1 MSKEKKIQH
10 VLKKLDR
17 STLVER
23 KSFKIVANNILDSK
37 KVLVQVHLD
46 VKNHRE
52 NFLQQ
57 KLDKKETKKYE
68 TCKVSMSVNFYWKSN
83 RNAFNN
89 KKFKTTKSQSNMTYI
104 DVPKDILVDR
114 NRIPKKLSQ
123 EEWNRI
129 EDTELI
135 EKYIIEIN
143 RRYLN

>member
-104 DVPKDILVDR
+104 DVPKDISVNR
-114 NRIPKKLSQ
+114 NRIPKKLS
-123 EEWNRI
+123 
-129 EDTELI
+129 
-135 EKYIIEIN
+135 
-143 RRYLN
+143 